1 MLNFRIFKSAPMFLG
16 VLVAVG
22 VPLLASSQFAF
33 GQTQSQT
40 ERQAERDRQAERQ
53 SDAQGESQ
61 ALIDRDELARRVGQG
76 KPSVGLMLG
85 MANAEGP
92 FEGGL
97 HYGVEASFQFHVPY
111 SAIIELSGHTAD
123 RSTSEPGI
131 TRTKL
136 LGKVMYNFAGTTPVI
151 RYSYAGVGL
160 GPVYDNVGDV
170 KRWNVGLA
178 PQIGFD
184 IPLGDPASQF
194 SLGANLAILLVSGGA
209 PSSTSA
215 AGVAKYW
222 F

>member
-1 MLNFRIFKSAPMFLG
+1 LEEVVIMLNIKIVKSSRKFLG
-16 VLVAVG
+16 LLFAVSA
-22 VPLLASSQFAF
+22 PLLASSQFAHA
-33 GQTQSQT
+33 QSDSETQSVM
-40 ERQAERDRQAERQ
+40 
-53 SDAQGESQ
+53 
-61 ALIDRDELARRVGQG
+61 DRDELVRRVGQG
-76 KPSVGLMLG
+76 KPSVGVMLG
-85 MANAEGP
+85 MANAEGA
-92 FEGGL
+92 FESGL
-97 HYGVEASFQFHVPY
+97 NYGIEASFQFSVPY
-111 SAIIELSGHTAD
+111 SAILELSGYSAD
-123 RSTSEPGI
+123 RSTSEPGL

-151 RYSYAGVGL
+151 RYSYAGLGL

>member
-1 MLNFRIFKSAPMFLG
+1 MLNIKILKSSRKFLG
-16 VLVAVG
+16 LLFAVSA
-22 VPLLASSQFAF
+22 PLLASSQFAHA
-33 GQTQSQT
+33 QSDSETQSVM
-40 ERQAERDRQAERQ
+40 
-53 SDAQGESQ
+53 
-61 ALIDRDELARRVGQG
+61 DRDELVRRVGQG
-76 KPSVGLMLG
+76 KPSVGVMLG
-85 MANAEGP
+85 MANAEGA
-92 FEGGL
+92 FESGL
-97 HYGVEASFQFHVPY
+97 NYGIEASFQFSVPY
-111 SAIIELSGHTAD
+111 SAILELSGYSAD
-123 RSTSEPGI
+123 RSTSEPGL

-160 GPVYDNVGDV
+160 GPIYDNVGDE
-170 KRWNVGLA
+170 KKWNVGLA

-184 IPLGDPASQF
+184 IPLGDPASNF

>member
-1 MLNFRIFKSAPMFLG
+1 MLNIKIVKSSRKFLG
-16 VLVAVG
+16 LLFAVSA
-22 VPLLASSQFAF
+22 PLLASSQFAHA
-33 GQTQSQT
+33 QSDSETQSVM
-40 ERQAERDRQAERQ
+40 
-53 SDAQGESQ
+53 
-61 ALIDRDELARRVGQG
+61 DRDELVRRVGQG
-76 KPSVGLMLG
+76 KPSVGVMLG
-85 MANAEGP
+85 MANAEGA
-92 FEGGL
+92 FESGL
-97 HYGVEASFQFHVPY
+97 NYGIEASFQFSVPY
-111 SAIIELSGHTAD
+111 SAILELSGYSAD
-123 RSTSEPGI
+123 RSTSEPGL

-151 RYSYAGVGL
+151 RYSYAGLGL